1 MTIEKFSHAEKVA
14 RRFKDIVEGSGD
26 SISDEHIEEL
36 ILLIESAIDAALL
49 DKVEKHADKVAA
61 LAKEI
66 RNDIEHYEKGK

>member
-1 MTIEKFSHAEKVA
+1 MTIEQFSHAQKVA
-14 RRFKDIVEGSGD
+14 NHFKEIIEDNGD

-36 ILLIESAIDAALL
+36 VLLIESAIDAALL

-66 RNDIEHYEKGK
+66 RNDVEHYEKGS